1 MSGATAVLTGVT
13 GGWGRAVLDRFCEQ
27 GWNVAVTHRGEAP
40 GDLPAGV
47 LAVEADLTDPA
58 SAERVV
64 AAAGERFGGVEALA
78 NIAGGYAA
86 AGTVDEAPV
95 DVWRSQMA
103 VNLDTAY
110 HMTRAALAPMR
121 AAGRGAIVYIG
132 SSATE
137 RPFPGAAGYIAS
149 KTALVGL
156 MRAVDAEVQDR
167 GHSGQHRRRENRRHA
182 PEPGR
187 EPRRRPLSLDDRG
200 RAGHGDRVAV
210 LGRVRAA
217 LGWDDPGVWPRPLAT
232 PASCSPTWPPP
243 SRPPGRALRC
253 GATTSGA
260 CSCSSPRRSP
270 SSTDA
275 SRRWA
280 RPTRSAPITPT
291 SRWSTAAA
299 GSRSRA

>member
-1 MSGATAVLTGVT
+1 VSGATAVLTGVT
-13 GGWGRAVLDRFCEQ
+13 GGWGRAVLDRFCER

-40 GDLPAGV
+40 GDLPADV

-64 AAAGERFGGVEALA
+64 AAAGERFGGVAALA

-149 KTALVGL
+149 KTALAGL
-156 MRAVDAEVQDR
+156 MRAVDAEVRPEGIRANIVVVKIVDTPR
-167 GHSGQHRRRENRRHA
+167 NRAENPDADHSQWTTGAELA
-182 PEPGR
+182 TVIEWLCSDASA
-187 EPRRRPLSLDDRG
+187 PLSGGMIPAYG
-200 RAGHGDRVAV
+200 RAR
-210 LGRVRAA
+210 
-217 LGWDDPGVWPRPLAT
+217 
-232 PASCSPTWPPP
+232 
-243 SRPPGRALRC
+243 
-253 GATTSGA
+253 
-260 CSCSSPRRSP
+260 
-270 SSTDA
+270 
-275 SRRWA
+275 
-280 RPTRSAPITPT
+280 
-291 SRWSTAAA
+291 
-299 GSRSRA
+299 

>member
-1 MSGATAVLTGVT
+1 MLTGVT
-13 GGWGRAVLDRFCEQ
+13 GGWGRAVLDRFCDQ

-40 GDLPAGV
+40 DDLPASV

-64 AAAGERFGGVEALA
+64 AAAGERFGGVAALA

-149 KTALVGL
+149 KTALTGL
-156 MRAVDAEVQDR
+156 MRAVDAEVRTEGIRVNTVVVKIVDTPR
-167 GHSGQHRRRENRRHA
+167 NRAENPDADHSRWTTGAELA
-182 PEPGR
+182 TVIEWLCSDASA
-187 EPRRRPLSLDDRG
+187 PLSGGMIPAYG
-200 RAGHGDRVAV
+200 RAR
-210 LGRVRAA
+210 
-217 LGWDDPGVWPRPLAT
+217 
-232 PASCSPTWPPP
+232 
-243 SRPPGRALRC
+243 
-253 GATTSGA
+253 
-260 CSCSSPRRSP
+260 
-270 SSTDA
+270 
-275 SRRWA
+275 
-280 RPTRSAPITPT
+280 
-291 SRWSTAAA
+291 
-299 GSRSRA
+299 